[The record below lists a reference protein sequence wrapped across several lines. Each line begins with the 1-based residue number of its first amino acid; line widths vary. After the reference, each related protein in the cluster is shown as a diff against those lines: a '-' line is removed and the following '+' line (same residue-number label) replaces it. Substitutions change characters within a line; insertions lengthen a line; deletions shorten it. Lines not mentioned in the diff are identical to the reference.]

1 MLCFSVRLFLLED
14 FPVNLLVKMWG
25 FFSPIVLLPDDHN
38 PSRRVEHRGGAAD
51 GLTARLHA
59 ASSRALSSASEVA
72 PSVLRGQLV
81 LWAAR
86 TGASWWARPWLRP
99 RRRCPDFPPATGQS
113 LSLRLACS
121 PEPGGR
127 LPHVLE
133 TAKPPPTPG
142 RASGDPAGY
151 SQHQSRG
158 HGVEHRISPS
168 AVRGAGGH
176 AGPPPP
182 RLLPTPRPLLRRG
195 KPREK
200 QGRAPVFPLCGVAG
214 GWAVRPLPAGAL
226 GFSQHLQGLPQPP
239 EVFHCGLLGFL

>member
-1 MLCFSVRLFLLED
+1 MLLRPTLLIRRFSSKPPCENV
-14 FPVNLLVKMWG
+14 G
-25 FFSPIVLLPDDHN
+25 IFSPIVLLPDDHN

-121 PEPGGR
+121 PEQGGR
-127 LPHVLE
+127 LPTCSEL
-133 TAKPPPTPG
+133 
-142 RASGDPAGY
+142 
-151 SQHQSRG
+151 QS
-158 HGVEHRISPS
+158 
-168 AVRGAGGH
+168 
-176 AGPPPP
+176 
-182 RLLPTPRPLLRRG
+182 RLLPRDGLPVTLQGTRSTRAEGTVWNTASLHPLCAAPAGTRGHPHRACCPHPAAPPERKAAGEARTRPGFPSVWRG
-195 KPREK
+195 
-200 QGRAPVFPLCGVAG
+200 GGLGSAPPPGWRSWVFPA
-214 GWAVRPLPAGAL
+214 PSGAATA
-226 GFSQHLQGLPQPP
+226 P
-239 EVFHCGLLGFL
+239 